1 VSGPFDKLRASGVRV
16 TWAWLWTFLAVALV
30 AAGAAT
36 IAIIA
41 LSGRDGGEVAL
52 AVLLVGFPALLG
64 ALALGML
71 ALASARPTGAGWRSV
86 RRWAIAFAG
95 ALALLA
101 GAAGLATGATQAVLL
116 LAAGVS
122 ALAYLALDLRRGT
135 GE

>member
-1 VSGPFDKLRASGVRV
+1 M
-16 TWAWLWTFLAVALV
+16 TWAWLWAFLAFALV

-36 IAIIA
+36 IAVIA

-71 ALASARPTGAGWRSV
+71 ALASARPAGAGWRSV

-95 ALALLA
+95 GLALLA
-101 GAAGLATGATQAVLL
+101 GGAGLAAGSTQAVLL

-122 ALAYLALDLRRGT
+122 ALAYLALDLRRGS